1 MQWQYTRG
9 LPIEFKKRKIG
20 ETKKVYVEDIVV
32 KSKVQKNHLTYL
44 QKSFNLLWKYN
55 MKLNPEIST
64 FRIVL
69 GKFLGFWSTNA
80 RMMLI

>member
-1 MQWQYTRG
+1 MQGQYIKG

-44 QKSFNLLWKYN
+44 QESFDLLWKYN
-55 MKLNPEIST
+55 MKLNLEKCT
-64 FRIVL
+64 FRVVL